1 MSPPQPNPAPQ
12 APPPVPIVVRLGLSS
27 PRPRE
32 VMFRIVI
39 LAVILSSVGL
49 AWWGFAKVLPPLQD
63 KYRELSST
71 VSRLGTEVDNLDRQ
85 WPKAAAEQVTNN
97 YQRVRGELFSN
108 EDAFA
113 NWLANLSGQA
123 STLTLDAKAD
133 FGKTA
138 PVLAPGETL
147 ATIPATIA
155 IEVRSPPGEGAAQSP
170 FQRVVQ
176 LTEQLCAGKR
186 RTDLSELR
194 LSGGVGSISRVV
206 VVLDLWAGEEKTGP

>member
-1 MSPPQPNPAPQ
+1 MNPAQPNPAPQ
-12 APPPVPIVVRLGLSS
+12 APPPVPMAVRLGLRS
-27 PRPRE
+27 PRE

-49 AWWGFAKVLPPLQD
+49 AWWSFAKVLPPLQD
-63 KYRELSST
+63 KNRELSST
-71 VSRLGTEVDNLDRQ
+71 VSRLGTEVDEMDRQ
-85 WPKAAAEQVTNN
+85 WPKAAADQVTNN
-97 YQRVRGELFSN
+97 YQRVRAQLFSN
-108 EDAFA
+108 EAAFA

-138 PVLAPGETL
+138 PVPAPGETL
-147 ATIPATIA
+147 ATIPATIV
-155 IEVRSPPGEGAAQSP
+155 IEVPSPPGEGAAQSP

-176 LTEQLCAGKR
+176 LTGQLCAGQR
-186 RTDLSELR
+186 RTDLAELR

-206 VVLDLWAGEEKTGP
+206 VVLDLWAGEEKPPL